1 MTTRVEPLRLLLEH
15 EVIDERSQ
23 TSRPVPASGWTPEGC
38 AGDQIRGLV
47 QRIFLSSRPP
57 CRQVVFS
64 AVDSETNIREI
75 CMRVGQTLTEHVR
88 KVCIVDCLA
97 EKACGGMTGEPIFS
111 REVSGAPRE
120 SSRQVSGQLWLM
132 ASEVFWGGPGEV
144 CSAEVLS
151 RRLHQLRSEFDGCVI
166 QAPAAG
172 TSGTA
177 GLLGRLSDGMILV
190 LEAHSTRRLAAQR
203 AQAMLRAADAKL
215 PGMVSS
221 ERTFPIPEKLY
232 RRL

>member
-1 MTTRVEPLRLLLEH
+1 MTTRAEPLRLLLEH
-15 EVIDERSQ
+15 AVIEEKSQ
-23 TSRPVPASGWTPEGC
+23 TSAPVARSAWTLDGFAS
-38 AGDQIRGLV
+38 DQIRGLV
-47 QRIFLSSRPP
+47 QRIFLSSHPP

-64 AVDSETNIREI
+64 GVDAETEIREI
-75 CMRVGQTLTEHVR
+75 CMRVAQTLTEHVR
-88 KVCIVDCLA
+88 KVCLVDCLS
-97 EKACGGMTGEPIFS
+97 EKAYGGMNGEPIFGH
-111 REVSGAPRE
+111 EASGAPRE
-120 SSRQVSGQLWLM
+120 SSRQLSGQVWRM
-132 ASEVFWGGPGEV
+132 AGEVFWGGPGEV

-172 TSGTA
+172 ISGTA

-190 LEAHSTRRLAAQR
+190 LQAHSTRRLAAQR
-203 AQAMLRAADAKL
+203 AQTMLRAADAKL
-215 PGMVSS
+215 LGMVLS